1 MAENMERKASW
12 EDCTTSQKLLRGRNS
27 KGNERENRKH
37 EKQQGR
43 QEQGPTG
50 YEYWALVL
58 SVGWPV
64 LYQDLYI
71 KQ

>member
-50 YEYWALVL
+50 YEY
-58 SVGWPV
+58 
-64 LYQDLYI
+64 
-71 KQ
+71 